1 METGNMT
8 QNFRHIISTV
18 DHTNTGVP
26 SFHNKDVAQR
36 LTQKPHDTQIYIL
49 LNNGQEHKKFDSLDE

>member
-8 QNFRHIISTV
+8 QNFRHIIST

-26 SFHNKDVAQR
+26 SFHNKDVAHR
-36 LTQKPHDTQIYIL
+36 LAQKPYDTQIYIL
-49 LNNGQEHKKFDSLDE
+49 LNHGQEHKKFDSLDE